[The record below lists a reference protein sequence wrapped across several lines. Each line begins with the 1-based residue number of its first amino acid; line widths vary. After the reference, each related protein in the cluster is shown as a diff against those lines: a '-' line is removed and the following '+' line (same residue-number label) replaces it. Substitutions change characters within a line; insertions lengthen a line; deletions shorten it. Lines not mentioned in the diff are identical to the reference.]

1 MRPHVLWFDEC
12 YDENNYRFE
21 SAVDSASSAAAL
33 LVVGTTGTTSLPAH
47 MLQIA
52 KARDIPVIDINPND
66 NPFARVAST
75 GPGTWVQASATAG
88 MGSVLSALSL
98 A

>member
-21 SAVDSASSAAAL
+21 SAVEAASTADAL

-52 KARDIPVIDINPND
+52 KARGLPVVDINPND
-66 NPFARVAST
+66 NPFAHAAIA
-75 GPGTWVQASATAG
+75 GPGTWVQSSATAG
-88 MGSVLSALSL
+88 MSSVLSALSIV
-98 A
+98 